1 MRPVKRMIYVMSD
14 INNRLRI
21 LSRNIVKYR
30 KLAGMTQDDLAR
42 EMGVTQ
48 ARISHWE
55 NLPGHPAP
63 SYENLLKLSDILGE
77 PVAHL
82 TGDMK
87 AHDYRTQDAVEFLGI
102 DPAAVEMIRE
112 MAGFQLDGSR
122 DPLLDYGRELSAMLV
137 TMRPQETL
145 EPYGRLIEA
154 SWNAEPS
161 DDPQEASRRYHA
173 ASHEADMARFLIWS
187 AIDAS
192 LRDHFP
198 VEEHMFRS
206 KKAEQA
212 AKENRLSREDEV
224 RRTLDGMDD
233 ATRHGT
239 LEAMGR
245 AFTDTLGELRREK
258 TLYEDAKARLGKP
271 DMGA

>member
-1 MRPVKRMIYVMSD
+1 MIYIVSD
-14 INNRLRI
+14 INSRLRT
-21 LSRNIVKYR
+21 LSRNIIKYR

-63 SYENLLKLSDILGE
+63 SYENLLRLADILGE

-82 TGDMK
+82 TGDMR
-87 AHDYRTQDAVEFLGI
+87 AHDYRTQDAVEYLGI
-102 DPAAVEMIRE
+102 DPAAVEMIRQVS
-112 MAGFQLDGSR
+112 GFQSDGSR
-122 DPLLDYGRELSAMLV
+122 APLLDYGRELSAMLI

-154 SWNAEPS
+154 SWNATQS
-161 DDPQEASRRYHA
+161 DDPGEASHRYHA
-173 ASHEADMARFLIWS
+173 ASHDADMARFLIWS

-198 VEEHMFRS
+198 VEERMFRS
-206 KKAEQA
+206 ERAEQA
-212 AKENRLSREDEV
+212 AKENRRNREDEV

-233 ATRHGT
+233 ETRHGT

-245 AFTDTLGELRREK
+245 AFTDTLGSLRREK
-258 TLYEDAKARLGKP
+258 TLYEDAKTRLRNP
-271 DMGA
+271 DADA